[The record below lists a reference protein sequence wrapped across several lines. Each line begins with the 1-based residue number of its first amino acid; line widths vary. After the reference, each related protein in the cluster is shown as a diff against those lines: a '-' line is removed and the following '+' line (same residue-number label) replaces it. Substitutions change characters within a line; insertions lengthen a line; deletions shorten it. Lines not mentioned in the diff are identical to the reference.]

1 MKINK
6 TAREKERFEGG
17 SGFKATMAGS
27 VGGWRCGRVDRIG
40 VVEREEPG
48 TILHSI

>member
-17 SGFKATMAGS
+17 SGFKATHGDAEGRGWVAKKGGQNRGS
-27 VGGWRCGRVDRIG
+27 K
-40 VVEREEPG
+40 E
-48 TILHSI
+48 